1 MIGKLVQAIILVFW
15 LENALQFKPIDI
27 RGLSTINLLYL
38 VMLGLF
44 LLGLILQRRLP
55 RISPLHKYCF
65 LLILIVLCSI
75 PQKFIIGE
83 IEGIRM
89 MREITYFKNWVE
101 PYIVFFLLCDLV
113 DDPDTCREIVWG
125 LILLLM
131 ATVIVTLLTVSD
143 IAYIG
148 EVRHERDGSWP
159 DFAEPN
165 EYSAFLVLLIPVLL
179 SFLILA
185 KKFWL
190 KVLMVGFSVL
200 TFAALVSTG
209 SRGGFLSCII
219 ALAVYSV
226 YLYRR
231 KILTTGVILVSIGAI
246 GLIVFAGFF
255 LAPDRVREKTVS
267 RVEGEEASDLN
278 EYSSGRIDIWTNGFH
293 LFFQRPFIGH
303 GLNAFPSLNRQVFG
317 LKYGAHSEYLT
328 YLVDH
333 GGFGFLTYLAIRVS
347 IFFYVS
353 GHLQRTRD
361 DFGRLL
367 LLSYLCGFVGYTVGI
382 LTVRVFNI
390 HLVFWIYT
398 GVVYAYCRM
407 EETRDAHVREGDA
420 ENDPYQPHRLHSG
433 MNAAPSKGLS

>member
-1 MIGKLVQAIILVFW
+1 MIGKLVQAVILVFW

-38 VMLGLF
+38 VMGGLF
-44 LLGLILQRRLP
+44 ILGLILQRRLP

-83 IEGIRM
+83 IAGIRM
-89 MREITYFKNWVE
+89 MREITFFKNWVE

-113 DDPDTCREIVWG
+113 DDPDTCRGIVWG

-148 EVRHERDGSWP
+148 EVRHERDGAWP

-165 EYSAFLVLLIPVLL
+165 EYGAFLVLLMPVLL
-179 SFLILA
+179 SFLILE

-190 KVLMVGFSVL
+190 KLVMIGFSVL

-219 ALAVYSV
+219 ALLAYSI

-231 KILTTGVILVSIGAI
+231 KILSTGVILVSIGFI
-246 GLIVFAGFF
+246 GLIVVAGFF
-255 LAPDRVREKTVS
+255 LAPDRVREQTVS
-267 RVEGEEASDLN
+267 RVEGEEATDLN
-278 EYSSGRIDIWTNGFH
+278 EYSSGRIDTWTNAFH
-293 LFFQRPFIGH
+293 LFFMRPFIGH
-303 GLNAFPSLNRQVFG
+303 GINAFPSLNRQVLG
-317 LKYGAHSEYLT
+317 GKYGAHSEYLT

-333 GGFGFLTYLAIRVS
+333 GGFGLLAYLAIRVS

-367 LLSYLCGFVGYTVGI
+367 LLSYLCGFVGYTVGS
-382 LTVRVFNI
+382 LTVRIFNI

-398 GVVYAYCRM
+398 GVVYAYCRI
-407 EETRDAHVREGDA
+407 EETRAAQSQEDLPKNG
-420 ENDPYQPHRLHSG
+420 PHPSHPLRDG
-433 MNAAPSKGLS
+433 MGAAPSRGFS